1 MKTQETSPQTLVA
14 ILIAAHRHGNRE
26 LERDM
31 RSRLKREHGVT
42 LRFARESARR
52 EVAHAH

>member
-1 MKTQETSPQTLVA
+1 MKTEDVSPQTIVA

-31 RSRLKREHGVT
+31 RSRLKDEYGVKLQF
-42 LRFARESARR
+42 LRSYDGKGAD
-52 EVAHAH
+52 HAE